1 MCAGCQD
8 VNPGH
13 VFPTSCQQ
21 LVSSWSSSSLLS
33 LKPKSVMCHAFSTG
47 RRSPSAPQVLSL
59 SIDIDE
65 LDHLRVVLCISS
77 LFYSFCFLYV
87 PMKII
92 CTWLL
97 HNHKM
102 LSHSSWRRPRPLSPL
117 VHSGF
122 LTILL
127 CAKYCHQCRW
137 VEVEH
142 SEGGWLGGRMCSF
155 WWLLSSFQLT
165 FARFA
170 DRYERAVRK
179 DALCFSLR
187 NVHM

>member
-1 MCAGCQD
+1 MSIRGTFFQPAA
-8 VNPGH
+8 N
-13 VFPTSCQQ
+13 
-21 LVSSWSSSSLLS
+21 SW
-33 LKPKSVMCHAFSTG
+33 CRRG
-47 RRSPSAPQVLSL
+47 RRRRCCLWNPSPWCVTPFQRAAVLLLPRKSFHYQL
-59 SIDIDE
+59 TLTS
-65 LDHLRVVLCISS
+65 VVLCISS

-187 NVHM
+187 NVHMWCGHNE